1 MVKRIAA
8 LAVVLAIFASACK
21 PNGPTSTKSS
31 PSPSSSP
38 VEAGSIVWT
47 DCGGGFQ
54 CGKVQVPIDY
64 SHPEAGS
71 IGIALDRKLATDP
84 AHRISSLLINPG
96 GPGDS
101 GVQFLR
107 DDLSA
112 LTDLNQRFDLI
123 GFDPRGVGLS
133 SPVVCLNDA
142 QKDAFNELDGVLDDP
157 QEKQDVIQA
166 SKDFAAA
173 CLRNNAKILPFV
185 DTTNAAKDM
194 DSIRAAIGDSQLTY
208 LGYSY
213 GTFLG
218 QMYAHLFPTHVRA
231 LVFDGVVDP
240 SVSASDMLLAQLNG
254 FERNY
259 EAFLADCASRKGTA
273 TPCAYAKS
281 GDPATKLNALLQRLD
296 ARPMVVGTRTLTRGL
311 ALTGVISGLYYQA
324 FWQYLDL
331 GLASADQGDGR
342 LLIALADQ
350 LSQRNSDGTYS
361 NLTDAIEAVDC
372 LDNPVP
378 TDISYYDQLGPSF
391 AKVSPLLG
399 PALQYN
405 NLICAYWP
413 LKPTRVPGP
422 LTADGA
428 PPILVVG
435 GTNDPVTPYAWAQ
448 SVNKQLAGS
457 VLLTRSGNGHTSG
470 DNPCASAAENAYL
483 INLTLPAA
491 GTICN

>member
-8 LAVVLAIFASACK
+8 LAVVLAIFATACK
-21 PNGPTSTKSS
+21 PNSPTSSKSS
-31 PSPSSSP
+31 PSPSSSSS
-38 VEAGSIVWT
+38 EAGSITWT

-54 CGKVQVPIDY
+54 CGTVPVPLDY
-64 SHPEAGS
+64 SHPEAGT
-71 IGIALDRKLATDP
+71 IAIALDRKLATDP
-84 AHRISSLLINPG
+84 ANRISSLLINPG

-133 SPVVCLNDA
+133 SPVICLDDA
-142 QKDAFNELDGVLDDP
+142 QKDFFNELDAVLDDP
-157 QEKQDVIQA
+157 QEEQAAIQA
-166 SKDFAAA
+166 SKDFAAG
-173 CLRNNAKILPFV
+173 CMRRNAKILPFL

-194 DSIRAAIGDSQLTY
+194 DLIRAAIGDAKLTY

-240 SVSASDMLLAQLNG
+240 SVSASDQLLAQLNG
-254 FERNY
+254 FQHNY
-259 EAFLADCASRKGTA
+259 EAFLADCISRKAGA
-273 TPCAYAKS
+273 TPCAYAQS

-296 ARPMVVGTRTLTRGL
+296 THPMVVGTRTLTRGL
-311 ALTGVISGLYYQA
+311 ALTGVIFGLYYQSV
-324 FWQYLDL
+324 WQYLDL
-331 GLASADQGDGR
+331 GLTSADKGDGR
-342 LLIALADQ
+342 ILVALADQ
-350 LSQRNSDGTYS
+350 LNQRNSNGTYT
-361 NLTDAIEAVDC
+361 NLIDALEAVDC

-378 TDISYYDQLGPSF
+378 TNITYYDQLGPTF
-391 AKVSPLLG
+391 AKISPLLG
-399 PALQYN
+399 PAMQYN
-405 NLICAYWP
+405 GLICAYWP
-413 LKPTRVPGP
+413 VKPTRVPGP

-448 SVNKQLAGS
+448 SVNQQLAGS

-470 DNPCASAAENAYL
+470 DDPCASAAENAYL

-491 GTICN
+491 GTVCT

>member
-1 MVKRIAA
+1 MLKRIAA
-8 LAVVLAIFASACK
+8 LAVVLAIFATACK
-21 PNGPTSTKSS
+21 PNSPTSSKSS
-31 PSPSSSP
+31 PSPSSSTP
-38 VEAGSIVWT
+38 EAGSIAWT

-54 CGKVQVPIDY
+54 CGTVPVPLDY
-64 SHPEAGS
+64 SHPEAGT
-71 IGIALDRKLATDP
+71 IAIALDRKLATDP

-133 SPVVCLNDA
+133 SPVHCLNDA
-142 QKDAFNELDGVLDDP
+142 QKDAVNELDAVLDDP
-157 QEKQDVIQA
+157 QEKQAVIQA

-173 CLRNNAKILPFV
+173 CLRNNAKILPFL

-194 DSIRAAIGDSQLTY
+194 DMIRAALGDAKLTY

-240 SVSASDMLLAQLNG
+240 SVSASDQLLAQLNG
-254 FERNY
+254 FQHNY
-259 EAFLADCASRKGTA
+259 EAFLADCISRKAAA
-273 TPCAYAKS
+273 TPCAYAQT
-281 GDPATKLNALLQRLD
+281 GDPATKLNALLERLD
-296 ARPMVVGTRTLTRGL
+296 THPMVVGTRTLTRGL
-311 ALTGVISGLYYQA
+311 ALTGVIFGLYYQVV
-324 FWQYLDL
+324 WQYLDQ
-331 GLASADQGDGR
+331 GLTSADQGDGR
-342 LLIALADQ
+342 VLIALADQ
-350 LSQRNSDGTYS
+350 LNQRNADGTYT
-361 NLTDAIEAVDC
+361 NLSDAIEAIDC

-391 AKVSPLLG
+391 TKISPLLG
-399 PALQYN
+399 PPLQYSY
-405 NLICAYWP
+405 LICAYWP
-413 LKPTRVPGP
+413 IKPTRVPGP

-435 GTNDPVTPYAWAQ
+435 GTNDPVTPYVWAQ
-448 SVNKQLAGS
+448 SVNQQLAGS

-470 DNPCASAAENAYL
+470 DDPCASAAENAYL

-491 GTICN
+491 GTVCT